1 MSTGQ
6 PNLDNFSPKT
16 FLLLILGCI
25 ELTADANQPSEV
37 NLFSRNQENLLT
49 RSEMIKQPY
58 GSLLHSERYNK
69 QEKGLTMACQSL
81 HEPTSQPP
89 SPSLI
94 TPGELISYPHPTPQG
109 FCPCSSSSSRCLH
122 GSLLLNK
129 IFSLEPLKTA
139 AIAPSLHTLP
149 CPPSLFSLACIPSD
163 IGYVTV
169 SSMRAV
175 SWCAVANSA
184 SPGHPIPNTRYVHES
199 VHIAYIQFSLCNN

>member
-1 MSTGQ
+1 
-6 PNLDNFSPKT
+6 
-16 FLLLILGCI
+16 
-25 ELTADANQPSEV
+25 
-37 NLFSRNQENLLT
+37 
-49 RSEMIKQPY
+49 
-58 GSLLHSERYNK
+58 
-69 QEKGLTMACQSL
+69 MACQSL

-109 FCPCSSSSSRCLH
+109 FFPCSPSSSRCLH

-149 CPPSLFSLACIPSD
+149 CLPSLFSLACIPSD
-163 IGYVTV
+163 IGCVTV
-169 SSMRAV
+169 GSMRAV

-184 SPGHPIPNTRYVHES
+184 SPGHPIPDTRYVHES
-199 VHIAYIQFSLCNN
+199 VHIAYIYNLVCAITNSIPKGVNLPYYIAPGAQGSRDNAASSCDTVHASHSS